1 MYVPTPAVNMPKSN
15 PPTKKKTSDFEKEKK
30 LAIQDPNIV
39 PPTMH
44 TTTNHPMPIN

>member
-1 MYVPTPAVNMPKSN
+1 MPKSN
-15 PPTKKKTSDFEKEKK
+15 PATKKKTSDFEKEKK

-44 TTTNHPMPIN
+44 ETTNHPMPIN